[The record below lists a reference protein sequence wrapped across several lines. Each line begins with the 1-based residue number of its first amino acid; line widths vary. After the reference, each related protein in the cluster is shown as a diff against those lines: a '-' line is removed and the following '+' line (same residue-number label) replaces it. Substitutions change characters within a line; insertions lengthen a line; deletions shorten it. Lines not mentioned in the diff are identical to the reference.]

1 MQQELSKDKQNLVT
15 EFIGLAKSV
24 AAKACKRYD
33 IDYHSQEDVF
43 SSAYLGLTEAAIRY
57 EPHHGYAFSTFAY
70 HRIQGSVL
78 DGLRKK
84 DMLGPQKKS
93 RFLNDCL
100 TNEYLKNQHSA
111 STKAPKP
118 KSVEEGIERI
128 AEHIADVAVITRVC
142 VEVDRVDLPGSD
154 EAEDPLSRLERIE
167 ESQAVASAVKKLPDK
182 EKKLIELTYFKNKS
196 IKDAGKALGLSRSW
210 ASRLHSQAI
219 KSLRKKLAFN
229 SENTM
234 NMLEPA
240 DTS

>member
-78 DGLRKK
+78 DDLRKK
-84 DMLGPQKKS
+84 NMLGPQKKS

-100 TNEYLKNQHSA
+100 ANEYLKNKHSA
-111 STKAPKP
+111 SAKAPKP
-118 KSVEEGIERI
+118 KSLEEGIERI
-128 AEHIADVAVITRVC
+128 AEQIADVAVITRVC
-142 VEVDRVDLPGSD
+142 VEVDRVDLPGND
-154 EAEDPLSRLERIE
+154 DVEDPLSKLEKIE
-167 ESQAVASAVKKLPDK
+167 ESQAVAEAVGKLPEK

-219 KSLRKKLAFN
+219 TSLRKKLTFN
-229 SENTM
+229 YGNTISTI
-234 NMLEPA
+234 EAA